1 MNNAIKRMILA
12 SGAVVLSAW
21 LGVGCSAESL
31 PDANSEVTVEKQEDG
46 KYLLRLAK
54 APDEAT
60 QSPEGTPGEAVD
72 GTTDKAAA
80 DCVYVQWCNE
90 PGPGGTICR
99 LRGGCSYNST
109 TVAECTRD
117 TYNVCGAPTYPWYLF

>member
-1 MNNAIKRMILA
+1 MKNTIKRMILG

-21 LGVGCSAESL
+21 LGIGCSAESL
-31 PDANSEVTVEKQEDG
+31 PDSTPEVTVEQQADG
-46 KYLLRLAK
+46 KYLLRTAK
-54 APDEAT
+54 APDEAM
-60 QSPEGTPGEAVD
+60 QSPDGTPGEAVD

-80 DCVYVQWCNE
+80 DCVYIQWCNE

-99 LRGGCSYNST
+99 LRGGCAYNNT

-117 TYNVCGAPTYPWYLF
+117 TYNVCGSPVQPWYLF